1 MLLSYITQYVF
12 LVLDVPVHSYRIY
25 WKEIPLSTADRVIV
39 TKKRTRVAGG
49 QYNYTIEDLKP
60 DTTYNIEIEAICLWQ
75 KRRLKS
81 PKVGLNISTGHI
93 KGKVDINVSLMLFLS
108 LSITVA

>member
-1 MLLSYITQYVF
+1 